1 MKDNNQIPKTQ
12 KPTAAAEPQKAQAA
26 AVLKAQPQNATPQIA
41 QTQPKVKTV
50 YWFFVTFMVLLS
62 TLGSFVNDM
71 FTPALPAMCRFFH
84 TSIPTVQM
92 GLTSG
97 MAGLAVGQLLLGPMS
112 DHYGRKPI
120 LVISLV
126 LFIIAA
132 LVSVF
137 SPTIHFFIGCRFFQ
151 GIGASGGYL
160 LARTMPADLYNGR
173 QLAKIMALI
182 GAINGVAPAS
192 APVLGG
198 ITADA
203 FGWRGIF
210 VGLAI
215 LALLVLAISC
225 FAKET
230 LPSAYRSKGSV
241 WHSFAG
247 YGALLKNGKFMTHV
261 AFKGVALGL
270 LFAYIADA
278 PFILQDHYGM
288 SQTTYGLV
296 IGANSIFVV
305 TGSSLAMKFKPL
317 KKAATVGAA
326 LILAGCIGQALAL
339 YNVRSILLF
348 EVCMGAILTGLGL
361 VFTTTNTLAMNEG
374 RQSAGEA
381 SSLLGIAGYVVG
393 GVVSPLVGVGN
404 VMHSTAITFVILAL
418 LIATTAF
425 LSKRIAP
432 DLYN

>member
-1 MKDNNQIPKTQ
+1 
-12 KPTAAAEPQKAQAA
+12 
-26 AVLKAQPQNATPQIA
+26 
-41 QTQPKVKTV
+41 
-50 YWFFVTFMVLLS
+50 
-62 TLGSFVNDM
+62 
-71 FTPALPAMCRFFH
+71 
-84 TSIPTVQM
+84 
-92 GLTSG
+92 
-97 MAGLAVGQLLLGPMS
+97 
-112 DHYGRKPI
+112 
-120 LVISLV
+120 
-126 LFIIAA
+126 
-132 LVSVF
+132 
-137 SPTIHFFIGCRFFQ
+137 
-151 GIGASGGYL
+151 
-160 LARTMPADLYNGR
+160 
-173 QLAKIMALI
+173 MALI

-215 LALLVLAISC
+215 LAVLVLVISC

-230 LPSAYRSKGSV
+230 LLPAYRSKGSV

-270 LFAYIADA
+270 LFAYIAGT
-278 PFILQDHYGM
+278 PYILQNHYGM
-288 SQTTYGLV
+288 SQTIYGVV
-296 IGANSIFVV
+296 IGANSLFVV
-305 TGSSLAMKFKPL
+305 TGSALAMKFKPL

-326 LILAGCIGQALAL
+326 LILVGCIAQALAL

-404 VMHSTAITFVILAL
+404 VLHSTAITFVILAL
-418 LIATTAF
+418 LIAFTAF

-432 DLYN
+432 DLNN